1 MTACRRVLG
10 VLDAFVVFFGSGG
23 NNDNPMFLGLSG
35 TGLSD
40 MVKSGKVFRILPRTI
55 NYQHRSVLGPWF
67 SSPEDRNPV
76 IHLLASRPLFP
87 SDNSKRLQN
96 KIVPEQ

>member
-10 VLDAFVVFFGSGG
+10 VLDAFDVFFGSGG

-40 MVKSGKVFRILPRTI
+40 MVKRG
-55 NYQHRSVLGPWF
+55 
-67 SSPEDRNPV
+67 
-76 IHLLASRPLFP
+76 
-87 SDNSKRLQN
+87 
-96 KIVPEQ
+96 

>member
-1 MTACRRVLG
+1 VTACRRVLG

-55 NYQHRSVLGPWF
+55 NYQQYQVRTWAVVFEPRGQESSYTF
-67 SSPEDRNPV
+67 SSLSSVIPV
-76 IHLLASRPLFP
+76 R
-87 SDNSKRLQN
+87 
-96 KIVPEQ
+96 